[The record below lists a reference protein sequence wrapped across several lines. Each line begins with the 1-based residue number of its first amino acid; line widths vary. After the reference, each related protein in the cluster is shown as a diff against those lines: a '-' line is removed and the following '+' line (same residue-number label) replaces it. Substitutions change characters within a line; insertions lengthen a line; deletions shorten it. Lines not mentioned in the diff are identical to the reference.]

1 MFICK
6 NNYPN
11 WVIKQILTQ
20 VEKQQKR
27 NNMNNNNNDDS
38 NTNNEN
44 EGNSQMSEKKLS
56 FITLPYKEQQGGK
69 VLKSFRRTLLVYTGT
84 KLSSNFQLKDKK
96 KFGHKHD
103 SVYYVKCPECQEDY
117 IGEIGTR
124 LHERICD
131 HSGKNSKSYMLK
143 LSLEND
149 HKNVSFEDFRILWI
163 GYNNSKVKRK
173 ISEALFIKELRPS
186 LNTQETSLPLLLYN
200 E

>member
-1 MFICK
+1 MI
-6 NNYPN
+6 
-11 WVIKQILTQ
+11 
-20 VEKQQKR
+20 
-27 NNMNNNNNDDS
+27 
-38 NTNNEN
+38 
-44 EGNSQMSEKKLS
+44 
-56 FITLPYKEQQGGK
+56 
-69 VLKSFRRTLLVYTGT
+69 
-84 KLSSNFQLKDKK
+84 
-96 KFGHKHD
+96 
-103 SVYYVKCPECQEDY
+103 YYVKCPECQEDY

-149 HKNVSFEDFRILWI
+149 HKNVSFEDFHILWI

>member
-1 MFICK
+1 
-6 NNYPN
+6 
-11 WVIKQILTQ
+11 
-20 VEKQQKR
+20 
-27 NNMNNNNNDDS
+27 MNNNNNDDS

-69 VLKSFRRTLLVYTGT
+69 VLKSFRRTLLVVYTGT

-163 GYNNSKVKRK
+163 GYNNSKVKWK